1 MADSLGYSI
10 FLPPDDVV
18 RAWEARGALQPTVSW
33 REMSNGEHAAAFTV
47 AKVAKLDLLR
57 MIRQSLDDVIRSGGT
72 FEQWK
77 ADILPEL
84 KRQGWWGAVSNAEL
98 TGTIDQVIVNERR
111 LRTIYDTNV
120 RMSMASGHW
129 QRIQRQK
136 DVLPYLRYLPS
147 SSEHKRPLHM
157 EWYGVTLPVD
167 HPWWQTHFPPNGW
180 HCKCHYQQ
188 VSERMMR
195 KNGWTVTPDD
205 QIPDGPP
212 TRFEW
217 ASGQTQMIPAGIDP
231 GFAYNP
237 GTAHLRVVAEKAL
250 SSIRSALDTGLDDA
264 AETTL
269 RQIIADPA
277 YDQFL
282 AHPSLV
288 FPVAI
293 LTAEQQAVIQARTR
307 VVVLPEL
314 VYRKQRGE
322 FPKISDGHAELT
334 TDDYRLLPD
343 IVAKALVV
351 AQQGNNRLV
360 YFTDAVNRLWK
371 AVIRQDADREFPA
384 IVSFHRSRL
393 RSMAAETRN
402 LPILLDRRS

>member
-1 MADSLGYSI
+1 
-10 FLPPDDVV
+10 
-18 RAWEARGALQPTVSW
+18 
-33 REMSNGEHAAAFTV
+33 
-47 AKVAKLDLLR
+47 
-57 MIRQSLDDVIRSGGT
+57 
-72 FEQWK
+72 
-77 ADILPEL
+77 
-84 KRQGWWGAVSNAEL
+84 
-98 TGTIDQVIVNERR
+98 
-111 LRTIYDTNV
+111 
-120 RMSMASGHW
+120 
-129 QRIQRQK
+129 
-136 DVLPYLRYLPS
+136 
-147 SSEHKRPLHM
+147 
-157 EWYGVTLPVD
+157 
-167 HPWWQTHFPPNGW
+167 
-180 HCKCHYQQ
+180 
-188 VSERMMR
+188 MMR
-195 KNGWTVTPDD
+195 KNGWVVTPDD

-217 ASGQTQMIPAGIDP
+217 ASGQQMIPAGIDP

-293 LTAEQQAVIQARTR
+293 LTAEQQAVINARTR

-314 VYRKQRGE
+314 IYRKQRGE
-322 FPKISDGHAELT
+322 MPEISEGHKELT
-334 TDDYRLLPD
+334 ADDYRLLPD

-360 YFTDAVNRLWK
+360 YFADARNRLWK
-371 AVIRQDADREFPA
+371 AVIRQDSDRELPA
-384 IVSFHRSRL
+384 IVSFHPSLPRKIAS
-393 RSMAAETRN
+393 ETRN
-402 LPILLDRRS
+402 LTILLDRR